1 MFDFKTRLHVAAA
14 SGVHEK
20 VLIALFELSSS
31 SIARTTDTAGRLP
44 LHYVAGCMSG
54 KRPQATFANILSQT
68 HPAGLVTQTTSGDTP
83 LHIFVSSIH
92 QRVKSKE
99 DWGSETSIK
108 MTELLVGSKEDESF
122 CPLLVTNVNSV
133 SSFSP

>member
-1 MFDFKTRLHVAAA
+1 
-14 SGVHEK
+14 
-20 VLIALFELSSS
+20 
-31 SIARTTDTAGRLP
+31 
-44 LHYVAGCMSG
+44 MSG
-54 KRPQATFANILSQT
+54 KLPQATFANILLQT

-99 DWGSETSIK
+99 DWGGETSIK

-122 CPLLVTNVNSV
+122 CPLLVKNVNSV